1 MSVTYRYEPSWEDIN
16 QEDDSSPELLDAYA
30 DAYWGNRVSP
40 IEPVDVPRPNDR
52 PWWAGIPL
60 IGDAIYES
68 PIGNQV
74 GQVVDRIGD
83 IPLIDSYINAQRNT
97 WGWADRNLR
106 KPLEILLSPTARQ
119 EFISRQFH
127 NEDLNWGNLLK
138 DIAWQVTGDKDEPLD
153 SDERFA
159 QPIETFGE
167 EEYATLMD
175 QVAGMDFAD
184 PFQDEIIKLAMADL
198 EEKEEEEEGRT
209 GPSWDPMGLTNLL
222 GDQIGLINQLTQA
235 GLMNAEQWRD
245 TTLDTLDRVYGDL
258 QTDFQRQVDTLS
270 EGELASL
277 ESLGLSADT
286 VAGELADMGVE
297 SAVLSLGEQ
306 AIADAMALQSGNQMD
321 FAQNLISSAQIGQ
334 ADRETSAMNAFN
346 DIVMGIQTGQTEQI
360 GQLQNMAQAAQ
371 VQGQALGVDPMI
383 LFADMLYGTGIA
395 QQQMGANAS
404 AAADAQLW
412 ADAEYL
418 AQRVPD
424 FGGDPMLAYSVLSG
438 QLPGNYFKPTEG
450 SYLDSLAPGTLGAL
464 SETIQDILMNNPSVR
479 FEDAVRLA
487 EDALYF
493 NPME

>member
-1 MSVTYRYEPSWEDIN
+1 MSWVYEPAWGDIN

-30 DAYWGNRVSP
+30 DAYWGDRVSP

-83 IPLIDSYINAQRNT
+83 IPLIDSYINAQRNA
-97 WGWADRNLR
+97 WGWADRNLGE
-106 KPLEILLSPTARQ
+106 PLELLVSPTARQ

-153 SDERFA
+153 ADERFA

-175 QVAGMDFAD
+175 QVAGMDFGD
-184 PFQDEIIKLAMADL
+184 PFIEDEIIKLAMADL
-198 EEKEEEEEGRT
+198 EEPEEEEVKT

-245 TTLDTLDRVYGDL
+245 TTLDTLDSVYGDL
-258 QTDFQRQVDTLS
+258 QADFQGQLDNLS
-270 EGELASL
+270 ERELASI
-277 ESLGLSADT
+277 ENMGLTTDDIA
-286 VAGELADMGVE
+286 AELAEMGVE
-297 SAVLSLGEQ
+297 RSVLSLEEQ

-321 FAQNLISSAQIGQ
+321 FAQNLVSSAQLGQ

-395 QQQMGANAS
+395 QQQMSANAS

-412 ADAEYL
+412 ADAQYL
-418 AQRVPD
+418 AQTVPD
-424 FGGDPMLAYSVLSG
+424 FGGDPRLAYSVLSG

-464 SETIQDILMNNPSVR
+464 SETIQDILLNNQNIR

>member
-1 MSVTYRYEPSWEDIN
+1 
-16 QEDDSSPELLDAYA
+16 
-30 DAYWGNRVSP
+30 
-40 IEPVDVPRPNDR
+40 
-52 PWWAGIPL
+52 
-60 IGDAIYES
+60 
-68 PIGNQV
+68 
-74 GQVVDRIGD
+74 
-83 IPLIDSYINAQRNT
+83 
-97 WGWADRNLR
+97 
-106 KPLEILLSPTARQ
+106 
-119 EFISRQFH
+119 
-127 NEDLNWGNLLK
+127 
-138 DIAWQVTGDKDEPLD
+138 
-153 SDERFA
+153 
-159 QPIETFGE
+159 
-167 EEYATLMD
+167 
-175 QVAGMDFAD
+175 
-184 PFQDEIIKLAMADL
+184 
-198 EEKEEEEEGRT
+198 
-209 GPSWDPMGLTNLL
+209 
-222 GDQIGLINQLTQA
+222 
-235 GLMNAEQWRD
+235 
-245 TTLDTLDRVYGDL
+245 
-258 QTDFQRQVDTLS
+258 
-270 EGELASL
+270 
-277 ESLGLSADT
+277 
-286 VAGELADMGVE
+286 
-297 SAVLSLGEQ
+297 VLSLEEQ